1 MTVRK
6 TARFVVNREQTDAAV
21 VAIRVFVA
29 HVETEPGT
37 LLYRSWRRQTA
48 RPSSSTS

>member
-37 LLYRSWRRQTA
+37 LLYRSWGGAPPPPR
-48 RPSSSTS
+48 SSTS